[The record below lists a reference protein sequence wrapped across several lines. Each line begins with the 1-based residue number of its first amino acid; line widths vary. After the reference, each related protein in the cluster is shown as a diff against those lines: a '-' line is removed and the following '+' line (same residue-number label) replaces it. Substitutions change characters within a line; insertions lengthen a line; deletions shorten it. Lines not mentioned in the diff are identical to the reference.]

1 MGRKAGVTVEE
12 TRAELLGAAAR
23 VFARKGYD
31 GASIA
36 DICKEAGLSTGPVY
50 AHYGS
55 KAELFVAVLEEHG
68 HEQFRKVLPRQG
80 GGDVADF
87 LATAGSM
94 VDRRPPEMGKL
105 VLSAIVASGRDP
117 EVARLVRSWLSG
129 TEELLVATLRAAQA
143 DGTIAKGAQPETIS
157 RLVTIIGLGS
167 YLTSA
172 LGVPAPDHDDWSK
185 LVASL
190 VDVMRSDG
198 GT

>member
-1 MGRKAGVTVEE
+1 VGRKAGVSAEE
-12 TRAELLGAAAR
+12 TRAELLVAAAR

-31 GASIA
+31 GASVA

-68 HEQFRKVLPRQG
+68 HEQFTRVVPRQG

-94 VDRRPPEMGKL
+94 VDRRPPEMTKL
-105 VLSAIVASGRDP
+105 VIEAIVASGRDP
-117 EVARLVRSWLSG
+117 EVARLVRSWLTAGEDLLSAALRVALDSG
-129 TEELLVATLRAAQA
+129 AVGIDVE
-143 DGTIAKGAQPETIS
+143 PETIS

-167 YLTSA
+167 YLTGA
-172 LGVPAPDHDDWSK
+172 LDVPPPDHDDWAR
-185 LVASL
+185 LINRL
-190 VDVMRSDG
+190 VDVLRTG
-198 GT
+198 